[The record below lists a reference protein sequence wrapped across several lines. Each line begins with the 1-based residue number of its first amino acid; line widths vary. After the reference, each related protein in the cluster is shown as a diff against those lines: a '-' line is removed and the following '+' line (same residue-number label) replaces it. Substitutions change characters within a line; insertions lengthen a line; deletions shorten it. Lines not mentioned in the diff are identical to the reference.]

1 MEAIFIGWLFLAFVI
16 GAVAATKGK
25 AFGLWFVLSLFL
37 SPLVA
42 GFCLI
47 ITLMPSRNSTDISVS
62 KVTKDDFDEK
72 WSTLITYDEGT
83 KNAVKQLEPY
93 GSDAIE
99 ELKKVFRATNDPS
112 RLQLV
117 VDEIAKNIQIKNEI
131 KKQQLAEQV
140 ALEIQ
145 NKIKT
150 DKIRFAKQIAKQ
162 TNMRIWKKRAPYI
175 ISGIIFLCIVC
186 GSIVVKYKMDEP
198 QRNAIKAAERV
209 RAVVENER
217 ANCFIDPQTGL
228 MWAGNGNIAGKGMD
242 WYEAMSWAENLNYA
256 GYSDWRLPTVNELA
270 VFAKR
275 GNFDGFINVSS
286 ESYCSSSSDDQYA
299 SHAWYVHIGGA
310 PHTNLKSYG
319 RNPAWPVRLV
329 E

>member
-117 VDEIAKNIQIKNEI
+117 VDEIAKNIQIKMKI
-131 KKQQLAEQV
+131 KKSSL
-140 ALEIQ
+140 L
-145 NKIKT
+145 NRWHSKFK
-150 DKIRFAKQIAKQ
+150 KK
-162 TNMRIWKKRAPYI
+162 KKRTK
-175 ISGIIFLCIVC
+175 SG
-186 GSIVVKYKMDEP
+186 
-198 QRNAIKAAERV
+198 
-209 RAVVENER
+209 
-217 ANCFIDPQTGL
+217 
-228 MWAGNGNIAGKGMD
+228 
-242 WYEAMSWAENLNYA
+242 
-256 GYSDWRLPTVNELA
+256 LP
-270 VFAKR
+270 K
-275 GNFDGFINVSS
+275 
-286 ESYCSSSSDDQYA
+286 
-299 SHAWYVHIGGA
+299 
-310 PHTNLKSYG
+310 K
-319 RNPAWPVRLV
+319 
-329 E
+329 